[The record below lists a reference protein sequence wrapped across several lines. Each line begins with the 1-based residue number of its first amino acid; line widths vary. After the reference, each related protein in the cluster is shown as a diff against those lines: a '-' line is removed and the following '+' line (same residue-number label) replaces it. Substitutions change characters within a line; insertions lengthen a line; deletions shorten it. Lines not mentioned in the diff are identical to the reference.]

1 MSAGF
6 IYVLQNPVYDP
17 YVVKIGFSKRE
28 PDLRARE
35 LYDGSTGVPVP
46 FEVASAYSVGDCKLA
61 EKRTHKRLASY
72 RLNGRREFFRTAPN
86 IAAAIAYDTCAKIN
100 EELGLSPPEVFEVGE
115 IKDREHSA
123 DEYSDAHQESSFE
136 NDSVWHVDP
145 FHLRESPTG
154 TSTLTAEQS
163 DRVEILKMQLAQVHP
178 DKIEE
183 MLSGFSR
190 DKNPEK
196 EIKIWECITKAYLTI
211 EQVAFASDEL
221 RHEAFYLLLMRSWS
235 PASKVLSDYK
245 LKHLTSKAAKRLLR
259 AYELK
264 PMPISVYSRS
274 STNTLC

>member
-6 IYVLQNPVYDP
+6 IYVLKNPVYDP

-72 RLNGRREFFRTAPN
+72 RLNGRREFFRTAPHV
-86 IAAAIAYDTCAKIN
+86 AAAIAYDTCAKIN
-100 EELGLSPPEVFEVGE
+100 EELGLSPPAVFEVGE

-123 DEYSDAHQESSFE
+123 DECSEVHRENSFE
-136 NDSVWHVDP
+136 TDSVWYVDP
-145 FHLRESPTG
+145 FRLRESPMG

-163 DRVEILKMQLAQVHP
+163 DRIEILKMQLAQVYP
-178 DKIEE
+178 DKIQEI
-183 MLSGFSR
+183 LSGFSR

-196 EIKIWECITKAYLTI
+196 EIKIWEYITKAYLTI
-211 EQVAFASDEL
+211 EQVELASDDL
-221 RHEAFYLLLMRSWS
+221 RHEAFDLLLMRSWA
-235 PASKVLSDYK
+235 PTGKVLSDYK
-245 LKHLTSKAAKRLLR
+245 LEHLTCKTAKRLLR

-264 PMPISVYSRS
+264 PIPISLYSRS
-274 STNTLC
+274 SISTLR

>member
-35 LYDGSTGVPVP
+35 LYDGATGVPVP

-61 EKRTHKRLASY
+61 EKITHKRMASY
-72 RLNGRREFFRTAPN
+72 RLNGRREFFRTAPHV
-86 IAAAIAYDTCAKIN
+86 AAAIAYDTCSKIN
-100 EELGLSPPEVFEVGE
+100 EELGISPPEVYEAFE

-123 DEYSDAHQESSFE
+123 DECSEAHQESSFE
-136 NDSVWHVDP
+136 TDSVWHVDP
-145 FHLRESPTG
+145 YRLRESPMG

-245 LKHLTSKAAKRLLR
+245 LKHLTLKAAKRLLR

>member
-6 IYVLQNPVYDP
+6 VYVLQNPVYDP

-28 PDLRARE
+28 PNLRARE
-35 LYDGSTGVPVP
+35 LYDGATAVPVP

-61 EKRTHKRLASY
+61 EKMTHKRMASY
-72 RLNGRREFFRTAPN
+72 RLNGRREFFRTAPHV
-86 IAAAIAYDTCAKIN
+86 AAAVAYDTCAKIN
-100 EELGLSPPEVFEVGE
+100 EELGLPPPKSYETGV
-115 IKDREHSA
+115 IKDLEEG
-123 DEYSDAHQESSFE
+123 DNEGCDVTPESSFE
-136 NDSVWHVDP
+136 TEGVWHIDP
-145 FHLRESPTG
+145 FRLRESPMG

-163 DRVEILKMQLAQVHP
+163 DRIEILKMQLAQVHP
-178 DKIEE
+178 DKNQE

-211 EQVAFASDEL
+211 EQVEFASDDL

-245 LKHLTSKAAKRLLR
+245 LKHLTPKTAKRLLR

-264 PMPISVYSRS
+264 PLPISVYPTT
-274 STNTLC
+274 STKTLY